1 MKRHFLKATMILIS
15 LFFLVSF
22 TNDNRRLIVRKWHF
36 SELQSPALTRIM
48 NENNA
53 KISSLVDSIKASGSD
68 TAHSLSFRDQK
79 EMLESQMNMM
89 TSMLAKMKSEGW
101 IEFTKRGKYKQ
112 NMSGTEDEGTYA
124 LDADG
129 KKLMTTDS
137 KGKTDTLNIDEL
149 SNDAMTLSTPKD
161 STKIM
166 FTAEAGEKK

>member
-1 MKRHFLKATMILIS
+1 MFIVAIVATISFLAACSGGSK
-15 LFFLVSF
+15 
-22 TNDNRRLIVRKWHF
+22 DQIVHKWKF
-36 SELQSPALTRIM
+36 SAMQSPMMDRMMA
-48 NENNA
+48 ENDK
-53 KISSLVDSIKASGSD
+53 KITELADSIIAAGADTTKA
-68 TAHSLSFRDQK
+68 ASFKGQK
-79 EMLESQMNMM
+79 EMMESQKTMM
-89 TSMLAKMKSEGW
+89 SSMMDKMKAEGW
-101 IEFTKRGKYKQ
+101 IEFTKDGKYKQ